1 MAYVRKK
8 GSVLESDKFDMTPLI
23 DAVFLLLIFF
33 MVTTVFK
40 NPAQLKMTLPDATH
54 PSTLEKKQ
62 IVVEV
67 DADAN
72 IAINGNEVSFESFE
86 AYLAQ
91 EKYSS
96 GNNTI
101 LIRADVDTKHG
112 DILKL
117 MKMARSQQIETM
129 AMAVKD
135 LSEEE

>member
-1 MAYVRKK
+1 MAYSRKK
-8 GSVLESDKFDMTPLI
+8 ETVLERDELNITPLI

-40 NPAQLKMTLPDATH
+40 NPAQLKMTLPDASF
-54 PSTLEKKQ
+54 PMTLDKKQ
-62 IVVEV
+62 LVTEIDSEG
-67 DADAN
+67 N
-72 IAINGNEVSFESFE
+72 IAINGTSVSFESFE

-91 EKYSS
+91 EKHKS

-101 LIRADVDTKHG
+101 LIRADVATRHG

-117 MKMARSQQIETM
+117 MKMARAQQVETI

-135 LSEEE
+135 LSEE